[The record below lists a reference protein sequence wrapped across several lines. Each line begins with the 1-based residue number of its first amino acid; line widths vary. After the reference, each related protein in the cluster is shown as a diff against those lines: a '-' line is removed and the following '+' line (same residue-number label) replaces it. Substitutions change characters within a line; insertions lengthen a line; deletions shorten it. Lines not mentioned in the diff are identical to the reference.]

1 MSQDTDFH
9 STLST
14 TSSLI
19 AELKGESHQ
28 RWHQFVLVYSPL
40 LRFWIHKKS
49 VKPPADDDILQEC
62 LASILKGMPQ
72 FERGATSGTF
82 RGWLRTIVER
92 RVADY
97 FRNLEPEKYVGSEFL
112 DLNPSKV
119 EITDEE
125 AEEEQRAFDE
135 LFARAH
141 AIVRASMSERSYQIF
156 KMTEFEKVPVAE
168 VAKIFDVTPSAVRMV
183 RHRIKNHFQEM
194 NLDPMYEKI

>member
-112 DLNPSKV
+112 DLNPSNV
-119 EITDEE
+119 EKSDEE
-125 AEEEQRAFDE
+125 AEEEQRAFDD
-135 LFARAH
+135 LNARIYV
-141 AIVRASMSERSYQIF
+141 IVRESMTDKSFQIF
-156 KMTEFEKVPVAE
+156 EMTVIQKVPVAE
-168 VAKIFDVTPSAVRMV
+168 VAKIFGVTTSSVRTT
-183 RHRIKNHFQEM
+183 RSRAKKHIREM
-194 NLDPMYEKI
+194 YLDPID